1 MVFYTSI
8 CMQCCVGCYSWPNR
22 NNYYISEEVK
32 VNAFDISDEYL
43 VFDKFNGC
51 TMLRV

>member
-1 MVFYTSI
+1 MVFYTSRR
-8 CMQCCVGCYSWPNR
+8 MQCCVGCYSWPNR
-22 NNYYISEEVK
+22 NNYISEEIKVK
-32 VNAFDISDEYL
+32 ACDISDKYL

>member
-8 CMQCCVGCYSWPNR
+8 CMQGRVGCYSWPNR
-22 NNYYISEEVK
+22 NNYISEEIKVK
-32 VNAFDISDEYL
+32 AFEISDKYL

>member
-1 MVFYTSI
+1 MVFNTSI
-8 CMQCCVGCYSWPNR
+8 CMQCCVGCCSWPNR
-22 NNYYISEEVK
+22 NTCISEEIKVK
-32 VNAFDISDEYL
+32 AFDISDKYL